1 MQNRR
6 ALVDLN
12 VDFDKK
18 KKKKK
23 FFGVEIILYY
33 WYYYFL
39 LLGKFEIW
47 IS

>member
-12 VDFDKK
+12 GDFDK